1 MGVSKSDQGIGALFK
16 KYDQDVKSWEK
27 IITRARHFGV
37 KAERVYELIGE
48 EFDRTFYQ
56 GYSIVTFV
64 LAAVYQERLEKL
76 KKGEKPYAAQSWI
89 LRHYPGLVD
98 MDTVKLSLQQRKRP
112 KYKIEDTRKAL
123 RSKRNIIVNKY
134 KRMRNHP
141 NFLRFYTVFFR
152 SSYIQKTVKKFY
164 IR

>member
-64 LAAVYQERLEKL
+64 LAAVYQ
-76 KKGEKPYAAQSWI
+76 
-89 LRHYPGLVD
+89 
-98 MDTVKLSLQQRKRP
+98 
-112 KYKIEDTRKAL
+112 
-123 RSKRNIIVNKY
+123 
-134 KRMRNHP
+134 
-141 NFLRFYTVFFR
+141 
-152 SSYIQKTVKKFY
+152 
-164 IR
+164 

>member
-56 GYSIVTFV
+56 GYSIETFV
-64 LAAVYQERLEKL
+64 LAAMYQQRLEQL

-98 MDTVKLSLQQRKRP
+98 IETINLSLRKRKKP
-112 KYKIEDTRKAL
+112 KYKIEETRKAL
-123 RSKRNIIVNKY
+123 RSKRNIITNKY

-152 SSYIQKTVKKFY
+152 SSYIQKTVKKFF